1 MRQSY
6 HRQAATAGDA
16 GGGVRGEPEDG
27 AARLLPG
34 TPGPSADGSPG
45 VGHRASL
52 VYALVVE
59 PPDRAVLRGC
69 QRAVLKLLRGG
80 WDCVAHALGR
90 PPTRPGRPAAAA
102 RTARQHLVHSYIKT
116 TLANLGTAS
125 DTKQHSIPAPSG
137 AGFVASPAVAAPGFV
152 DVAIVFAR
160 PTSRQATHPTRGFAK
175 LNLTGLREEGLVAP
189 PTPSQA
195 LVFPRRASPND
206 ESKQKAPRP
215 KPEMLANTPA
225 YHLQQT
231 ETTTRKG
238 RSVAWY

>member
-1 MRQSY
+1 MARSTITALQGLEGHIQGTVS
-6 HRQAATAGDA
+6 RCQTRCNAALFT
-16 GGGVRGEPEDG
+16 VI
-27 AARLLPG
+27 ARR
-34 TPGPSADGSPG
+34 DQSPG
-45 VGHRASL
+45 GAHSAPKISKVDQGGHCPQPRSGA
-52 VYALVVE
+52 
-59 PPDRAVLRGC
+59 P
-69 QRAVLKLLRGG
+69 LLSR
-80 WDCVAHALGR
+80 GR
-90 PPTRPGRPAAAA
+90 PTQCGSAVRSPCIEERR
-102 RTARQHLVHSYIKT
+102 RQLHSVHSYIKT

-175 LNLTGLREEGLVAP
+175 LNLTGLTEEGLVAP

>member
-1 MRQSY
+1 MVPAQALPWAIARHGT
-6 HRQAATAGDA
+6 HRTCGWPPSAGDDVTGARWWVA
-16 GGGVRGEPEDG
+16 GQPRAPVLVRRRG
-27 AARLLPG
+27 AAGLLI
-34 TPGPSADGSPG
+34 
-45 VGHRASL
+45 
-52 VYALVVE
+52 
-59 PPDRAVLRGC
+59 VLRSGRNETSTIKPRRPHHTGGIFMSA
-69 QRAVLKLLRGG
+69 RA
-80 WDCVAHALGR
+80 A
-90 PPTRPGRPAAAA
+90 
-102 RTARQHLVHSYIKT
+102 VHSYIKT

-215 KPEMLANTPA
+215 KPEMLATTLV

>member
-1 MRQSY
+1 MQR
-6 HRQAATAGDA
+6 
-16 GGGVRGEPEDG
+16 GVR
-27 AARLLPG
+27 
-34 TPGPSADGSPG
+34 
-45 VGHRASL
+45 
-52 VYALVVE
+52 
-59 PPDRAVLRGC
+59 
-69 QRAVLKLLRGG
+69 
-80 WDCVAHALGR
+80 
-90 PPTRPGRPAAAA
+90 
-102 RTARQHLVHSYIKT
+102 LVHSYIKT